1 VRREEHTSPGA
12 TESKNPEAKPELD
25 AYTGAGAGHLICRH
39 TKTDARNSRTKI
51 AAVEASDRNERE
63 SLQNRMA
70 LAQNEDNTEEALTSI
85 AQTEKST
92 GSKKTG

>member
-1 VRREEHTSPGA
+1 
-12 TESKNPEAKPELD
+12 
-25 AYTGAGAGHLICRH
+25 
-39 TKTDARNSRTKI
+39 
-51 AAVEASDRNERE
+51 
-63 SLQNRMA
+63 MA